1 MWCDLLQVCMS
12 ALHARLGV
20 AEAGSWVAEGVREGV
35 IWGWGLVCGF
45 VSPGRPCCEGGRCKA
60 WCGLLHVFMFV
71 PECAGAL
78 RVAWPGRVVGRA
90 AGMRCAAGCR
100 RSRR

>member
-1 MWCDLLQVCMS
+1 MWCDLLQVCTY

-35 IWGWGLVCGF
+35 VWGQGLVCGF
-45 VSPGRPCCEGGRCKA
+45 VSPGRPCRVGGRCQA
-60 WCGLLHVFMFV
+60 WCGLLHVFKFV
-71 PECAGAL
+71 SECAGAL
-78 RVAWPGRVVGRA
+78 RVAWPGRVVGRV
-90 AGMRCAAGCR
+90 AGQRCAARCG